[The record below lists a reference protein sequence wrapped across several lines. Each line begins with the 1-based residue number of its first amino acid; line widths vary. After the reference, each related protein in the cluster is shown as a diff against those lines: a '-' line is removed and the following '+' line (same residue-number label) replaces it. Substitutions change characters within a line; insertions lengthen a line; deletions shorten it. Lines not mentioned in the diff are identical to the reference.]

1 MDEYGTDA
9 LRFTLA
15 IMAAQGR
22 DVRLDTDRI
31 AGYRNFGTKL
41 WNATRFAQMNG
52 VAHNPN
58 FKPDDAKLPVNR
70 WILTELSRAIKEVS
84 TGIDTY
90 RFNDAA
96 SGAYKFLLNGLD
108 VLTAY
113 QVQINAPDGCA
124 QIVVGDTSVA
134 LPLGSLVDKE
144 AEIARIEKA
153 IGKVR
158 GDMAKIE
165 GKLNNERFVQNAKP
179 EIVAAEREKLKEFQ
193 PTIENLE
200 AALARIKAL

>member
-96 SGAYKFLLNGLD
+96 SGAYKF
-108 VLTAY
+108 
-113 QVQINAPDGCA
+113 INAPDGCA